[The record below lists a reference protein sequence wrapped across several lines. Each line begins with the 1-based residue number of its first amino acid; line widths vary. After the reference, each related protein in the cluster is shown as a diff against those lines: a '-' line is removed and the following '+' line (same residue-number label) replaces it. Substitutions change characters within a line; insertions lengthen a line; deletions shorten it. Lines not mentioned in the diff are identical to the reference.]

1 MKKAFI
7 ALCIIVI
14 AGAGLFFYYYN
25 QDEKEQEAKRSLQ
38 SFMHQARNLTN
49 ELIRHKQMEDNNK
62 NAEWEKTHSDKAIIA
77 AVEKLIEEE
86 WTSGRNH
93 VGGKNWTD
101 KMNILRDMCD
111 NVKTFNDEAK
121 EEFNSMSFNGMMGK
135 DCRFAVDTIMAPYYV
150 SDSAW
155 VDVHFKLTDL
165 QGTPYPNRQKVT
177 LKLQFNPSDERW
189 LINDFVFYYN
199 EEHGQY
205 QYSEMKEMQG
215 FLQQYSLS
223 GDSIYS
229 DAIKKEEE

>member
-7 ALCIIVI
+7 ILCILVI
-14 AGAGLFFYYYN
+14 AGAGVFYYYYD
-25 QDEKEQEAKRSLQ
+25 QDEKAQEAKRSLR

-49 ELIRHKQMEDNNK
+49 ELIRHKQKEDDSK
-62 NAEWEKTHSDKAIIA
+62 IAEWEKTHSDKAIIA

-111 NVKTFNDEAK
+111 NVKSFSDEAK

-135 DCRFAVDTIMAPYYV
+135 DCRFSVDTIMAPYYV

-155 VDVHFKLTDL
+155 VDVHFKVTDKE
-165 QGTPYPNRQKVT
+165 GTPYPNRQRVT
-177 LKLQFNPSDERW
+177 LKLQFNPTDERW

-199 EEHGQY
+199 EDHGQY

-215 FLQQYSLS
+215 FLEQFSS
-223 GDSIYS
+223 SNDSDNK
-229 DAIKKEEE
+229 DATKEDE